1 MKGKTQIFA
10 VLSILFL
17 LFLSPLN
24 STAVQKTNG
33 TKVQSQSS
41 VSSKI
46 NSNFRLHYERVLIDG
61 VWWIYVYD
69 SGKLIDTYPE

>member
-33 TKVQSQSS
+33 TKVQSQSF
-41 VSSKI
+41 VSAKI
-46 NSNFRLHYERVLIDG
+46 NSNFRLHYERVLLDG

-69 SGKLIDTYPE
+69 SGKLVDTYPE

>member
-10 VLSILFL
+10 VFFILFS

-24 STAVQKTNG
+24 STAVQKTTG
-33 TKVQSQSS
+33 TKAQSQSS

-46 NSNFRLHYERVLIDG
+46 NSNFRLHYERVLIEG

-69 SGKLIDTYPE
+69 SGKLVDAYPE